1 MAKQG
6 VEAEKKM
13 AKEMMEAGRPKN
25 VKEMFGGGKKN
36 SAAAKESLLEL
47 GAAVEDHPEV
57 QFPRAKDMKAMA
69 RQGAEAE
76 KKMVEEMAER
86 FSPENMKAM
95 AKQGAEAEKKM
106 AEEMKEAGRPKNMK
120 AMAKQGVE
128 AEKKMAEEMKEA
140 GRPQNMKAMA
150 KQGV

>member
-1 MAKQG
+1 MG
-6 VEAEKKM
+6 
-13 AKEMMEAGRPKN
+13 MEAGRPKN

-57 QFPRAKDMKAMA
+57 QFPRAK
-69 RQGAEAE
+69 
-76 KKMVEEMAER
+76 
-86 FSPENMKAM
+86 NMKAM

-120 AMAKQGVE
+120 AMAKQGAEV
-128 AEKKMAEEMKEA
+128 EKKMAEETIESFSPK
-140 GRPQNMKAMA
+140 N
-150 KQGV
+150 